1 MDIKYNVIKLKDNK
15 KEEIKDHVSVEEP
28 LEMNLRF
35 KKNGNWQTENLS
47 ITMRTPGNDEDLI
60 SGFLF
65 NERIIENFG
74 ELIKVEKKG
83 DKVGDYNIQNKI
95 EATID
100 SIKNVDI
107 NKLKRNFLTNSSCG
121 ICGKTSLESVEVIK
135 SEKLSLSFPK
145 INKETIMKSP
155 DLLMSKQSEF
165 SKTGGIHASSLIN
178 DSGKVIA
185 TREDVGRHNALDKLI
200 GYAQKNKLIDNNS
213 QFIACSGRLNFELV
227 QKGLMANIG
236 VMEGGPHRIDECYS
250 KGLALSEGWASFFSA
265 WLSVDL
271 KDPDAKFEYMV
282 PRRAPLQFENIPS
295 DVCPGEKNE
304 WRVTGFLW
312 DLVDI
317 HEDFE
322 DTLKIPFKTF
332 WNFTLKKG
340 FRSSSSLYKSM
351 IKKGFPPELLKLIW
365 EQNFLGAPK
374 NVSI

>member
-178 DSGKVIA
+178 DSGKVIV

-200 GYAQKNKLIDNNS
+200 GYAQKNKLIDNHS
-213 QFIACSGRLNFELV
+213 QFITCSGRLNFELV
-227 QKGLMANIG
+227 QKGLMSNIG
-236 VMEGGPHRIDECYS
+236 VMAG
-250 KGLALSEGWASFFSA
+250 
-265 WLSVDL
+265 V
-271 KDPDAKFEYMV
+271 
-282 PRRAPLQFENIPS
+282 
-295 DVCPGEKNE
+295 
-304 WRVTGFLW
+304 
-312 DLVDI
+312 
-317 HEDFE
+317 
-322 DTLKIPFKTF
+322 
-332 WNFTLKKG
+332 
-340 FRSSSSLYKSM
+340 
-351 IKKGFPPELLKLIW
+351 
-365 EQNFLGAPK
+365 GAPTSLAIDLAKRFGMTLLGFVKK
-374 NVSI
+374 NSFNIYTNKERIIL